1 MGRASRSGARWS
13 SLGRSAVLAGFLAL
27 AGCGSTPSAPTPEP
41 LVITPGPHFRVG
53 EPYRINGKWYYP
65 EFMIY
70 YEAIGIAS
78 WYGAFHHGRPTANGE
93 IFDMHA
99 LTAAHPTL
107 QLPSVARVTNLAN
120 GRSLLVRV
128 NDRGPFA
135 EDRLIAVSQAAA
147 RELGFEEAGRGGGPR
162 AISRPRALRRGADPP
177 GRAARIRRAQLRAA
191 GARPPGLL
199 NRRCSGRAAG
209 ALRPWPRT
217 TTIQRPFSRL
227 CGVSSCAT

>member
-27 AGCGSTPSAPTPEP
+27 AGCGSTPSAPAPEP

-65 EFMIY
+65 EFVIY
-70 YEAIGIAS
+70 YEAIGTAS
-78 WYGAFHHGRPTANGE
+78 WYGAFHHGQPTANGE

-135 EDRLIAVSQAAA
+135 ENRLIAVSQAAA
-147 RELGFEEAGRGGGPR
+147 RELGFEEQGVTAVHVQYLGLASFDEEPIRPGEPR
-162 AISRPRALRRGADPP
+162 EYAASNCELPDP
-177 GRAARIRRAQLRAA
+177 GRLI
-191 GARPPGLL
+191 
-199 NRRCSGRAAG
+199 C
-209 ALRPWPRT
+209 
-217 TTIQRPFSRL
+217 
-227 CGVSSCAT
+227 